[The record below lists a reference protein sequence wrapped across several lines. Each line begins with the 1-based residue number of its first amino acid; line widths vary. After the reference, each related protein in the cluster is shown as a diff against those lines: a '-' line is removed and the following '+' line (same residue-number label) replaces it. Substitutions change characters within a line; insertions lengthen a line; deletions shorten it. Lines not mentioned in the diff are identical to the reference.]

1 MPFFNICPVAAK
13 IKPPQPSGVGEE
25 EGSSG
30 FRVQGSGFTCWMAM
44 DSTSSSIRDKVRS
57 LIALA
62 KDVDGPT
69 LLLMI
74 KGSLPPVIYLAM
86 FQSTPVALVLGDSAY
101 IGAVVAGLAIAC
113 RPRGAFM
120 QSVLLSTVLLLLAV
134 PVTLLALFC
143 AVKAREAS
151 VGTALVADIS
161 YNGPSAAVCAVF
173 LLFMTYFINLM
184 RAFYPKFNI
193 EIVPFTIVATVM
205 LTYGHVF
212 PVFTTV
218 LARSILKPMMLG
230 IGLAVGV
237 NLVVVPISSR
247 VPFQILIQNH
257 LMHSRQSL
265 GLQILFWAETDSE
278 RRQQLGREISIAKIT
293 QAKILSALT
302 LSRTEA
308 MRELDYAHLTATDI
322 DEIYLLAEAMT
333 IPIVNLCSLPRI
345 LSEAAVLEK
354 RDALLNLS
362 ESSTA
367 LIKACQDALAHAGLL
382 LAPRKK
388 KLFGPRVAGNTDYET
403 SYPQDLD
410 AILAKYRTERT
421 RHADQLSRARSSNE
435 LSDELFLVLFVQ
447 SMIMR
452 LAETVLSFVQA
463 VDAKTMSRERHVSI
477 PRFNHSHHIMLSATW
492 RYLEAT
498 SSPSASK
505 HPLSALARLIK
516 SDESRFAARVAV
528 ATIIGTLPAFLAP
541 SWQFYIAYRFVWLTI
556 TLLLGMDPVTS
567 GGAISGLIYRGIAT
581 GLGAV
586 AALLNYYIA
595 GENTTA
601 IIVLMVVFLSLHF
614 WVLIKRRKL
623 AAAVVTSYVTI
634 ILILAYELQVRKL
647 GIDQSEGTGQPY
659 LPINTL
665 SLFRFIV
672 TLAGVVLA
680 FIFTIFPFPITAQRV
695 LLRKT
700 GIAFTALARNSA
712 LLRSDVMAK
721 IYPAT
726 ESKEAKEEGTQSPMP
741 HQSLIDLTL
750 PVGILH
756 EEILELLLHT
766 RFELSFKK
774 KKKLDRRT
782 YRDMIASMQ
791 R

>member
-1 MPFFNICPVAAK
+1 
-13 IKPPQPSGVGEE
+13 
-25 EGSSG
+25 
-30 FRVQGSGFTCWMAM
+30 MAM
-44 DSTSSSIRDKVRS
+44 DSTTSFVRDKVRS
-57 LIALA
+57 LVAFV

-69 LLLMI
+69 VFLMV
-74 KGSLPPVIYLAM
+74 KGSLPPVIYMAM
-86 FQSTPVALVLGDSAY
+86 FQSTPVAVVLGESAY

-113 RPRGAFM
+113 RPWGTFL
-120 QSVLLSTVLLLLAV
+120 QSVLLSSVLLLLAV
-134 PVTLLALFC
+134 PVTLLALLC

-151 VGTALVADIS
+151 VGTAVVPDIS

-173 LLFMTYFINLM
+173 LLFMTYFINLV

-193 EIVPFTIVATVM
+193 EIVPFTIVATVT

-212 PVFTTV
+212 PVFSTD
-218 LARSILKPMMLG
+218 LARSILKPMMVG

-237 NLVVVPISSR
+237 NLVVVPFSSR
-247 VPFQILIQNH
+247 VPFQSLLQRY
-257 LMHSRQSL
+257 LMHSRRSL
-265 GLQILFWAETDSE
+265 GLQIQFWAEKDIE
-278 RRQQLGREISIAKIT
+278 RRRELGRKIANAKII

-302 LSRTEA
+302 FTRSEA
-308 MRELDYAHLTATDI
+308 MRELSYAHLTATDI
-322 DEIYLLAEAMT
+322 DEIYMLVQAMT
-333 IPIVNLCSLPRI
+333 IPLVNLSSLPRI
-345 LSEAAVLEK
+345 LSEAPVLEK
-354 RDALLNLS
+354 RDALRNLS
-362 ESSTA
+362 ETSTA
-367 LIKACQDALAHAGLL
+367 LIEGCQDALEHAGLL
-382 LAPRKK
+382 LEPKKK
-388 KLFGPRVAGNTDYET
+388 KLFGRRVADNTDYEA
-403 SYPQDLD
+403 SYPHDLD
-410 AILAKYRTERT
+410 AMLAKYRIERT
-421 RHADQLSRARSSNE
+421 KHAGQLTRAQSSNE
-435 LSDELFLVLFVQ
+435 LSDELFLVLFIQ

-452 LAETVLSFVQA
+452 LAETVISFVKA
-463 VDAKTMSRERHVSI
+463 VDAKTMSRERNVSF
-477 PRFNHSHHIMLSATW
+477 PRFKHSQQIMLSATW

-498 SSPSASK
+498 SSSPSRRK
-505 HPLSALARLIK
+505 HSLYALARFIK

-528 ATIIGTLPAFLAP
+528 ATIIGTLPAFLPP

-556 TLLLGMDPVTS
+556 ILLIGMDPVTS
-567 GGAISGLIYRGIAT
+567 GRAISGLIYRGVAT

-601 IIVLMVVFLSLHF
+601 IIVLMVIFLSLHF

-623 AAAVVTSYVTI
+623 AAAVVTSYVTM
-634 ILILAYELQVRKL
+634 ILILSYELQVRKL

-695 LLRKT
+695 LLEKT
-700 GIAFTALARNSA
+700 ATAFTALAKSSA
-712 LLRSDVMAK
+712 LLRCDVMAK

-726 ESKEAKEEGTQSPMP
+726 ESKEATEEETQRPIP
-741 HQSLIDLTL
+741 HHSLIDLTL

-766 RFELSFKK
+766 RFDISFKK
-774 KKKLDRRT
+774 IKKLNRRT